1 MITPVSHQRIEG
13 MSRFAREHGWM
24 LTIHDRL
31 GGNTPSADYDGVLVT
46 LRADERSVRYVR
58 QMMANGIPVVDLT
71 IQRPRI
77 EVPRVVSDHRKIGFM
92 AGEHFKSCGFR
103 HAAWF
108 STGWSN
114 VHALR
119 VAGLADS
126 MGNEPVKWIMQR
138 DSEIVRTLKAAAK
151 PVAVLVYDEA
161 EAVHLLQLCIMAGLD
176 VPDEI
181 AVLSIGDDPLITDN
195 QPVPISCIRQ
205 NFLRGGY
212 EAAELLDRLMDGHRP
227 PKDPILIPPDGITVR
242 RSTDT
247 VADDDPL
254 IRGVLLYMRDNL
266 HRPFG
271 AEQVAAGIGVSRSRL
286 DKACSA
292 RFGRSLGKEILT
304 ARLGKAKTL
313 LKEGSLNID
322 EIAHATGFGASA
334 YFIKKFKAV
343 FGETPRK
350 WRARQAK
357 ADANGFS
364 SPGPRRTVSRAEP
377 RARSTITSWE
387 RCASV
392 LSR

>member
-31 GGNTPSADYDGVLVT
+31 GGNTPSEDYDGVLVT
-46 LRADERSVRYVR
+46 LRADERNVRYVR
-58 QMMANGIPVVDLT
+58 QMMAKNVPVVDLT

-77 EVPRVVSDHRKIGFM
+77 EVPRVVSDHRRIGFL
-92 AGEHFKSCGFR
+92 AGEHFKECGFK
-103 HAAWF
+103 HVVWF
-108 STGWSN
+108 STGWTN

-119 VAGLADS
+119 VAGLAES

-138 DSEIVRTLKAAAK
+138 DSEILRTVKAAAK

-161 EAVHLLQLCIMAGLD
+161 EAVHLLQLCITAGLD

-181 AVLSIGDDPLITDN
+181 AILSIGDDPLITDN
-195 QPVPISCIRQ
+195 QLVPISCIRQ

-212 EAAELLDRLMDGHRP
+212 VAAELLDRLMDGHRP
-227 PKDPILIPPDGITVR
+227 PNEPILIPPDGITVR

-247 VADDDPL
+247 MADDTPL
-254 IRGVLLYMRDNL
+254 IRSVLLYMRDNL

-271 AEQVAAGIGVSRSRL
+271 AEQVADGIGVSRSRL
-286 DKACSA
+286 DKACVA
-292 RFGRSLGKEILT
+292 RFGQSLGKEILA
-304 ARLGKAKTL
+304 ARLEKAKAL
-313 LKEGSLNID
+313 LKECRLNID

-334 YFIKKFKAV
+334 YFIKKFKTA

-350 WRARQAK
+350 WRAKLLLRM
-357 ADANGFS
+357 
-364 SPGPRRTVSRAEP
+364 P
-377 RARSTITSWE
+377 
-387 RCASV
+387 
-392 LSR
+392 